1 MLVTMLC
8 WWLCD
13 SDSLNIWL
21 VESWCWWLF
30 RCHQR
35 KRFPSSVTDIDVARI
50 SSLYLEKIYML
61 RQGVQ
66 TKNKIILWATTV
78 LSAPLVIQ
86 APQVVPLWQH
96 SGNKYPNLRK
106 FEDALSDASSSFDGI
121 PDLNFDYNSNYA
133 QMLRP
138 VFKLNFWSHI

>member
-1 MLVTMLC
+1 
-8 WWLCD
+8 
-13 SDSLNIWL
+13 
-21 VESWCWWLF
+21 
-30 RCHQR
+30 
-35 KRFPSSVTDIDVARI
+35 
-50 SSLYLEKIYML
+50 ML

-138 VFKLNFWSHI
+138 VFKLNF